1 MLCLFTAGFQTM
13 SIYNSPLLLVFYSLL
28 GLRAKTPERPLV
40 IFFFGSLKQPVY
52 FCRLVCSTFQIK
64 HHHPSVVFFLMFS
77 NSLFQPFGELLHTLL
92 TVPWA
97 SLSQRTTCLACFVL
111 LFFVPSWALLLSPL
125 FLSSGFLC
133 LTALGW
139 SSIIESLVGTSLI
152 LLTPN

>member
-52 FCRLVCSTFQIK
+52 FCRLVCNTFQIK

-77 NSLFQPFGELLHTLL
+77 NSLFQPL
-92 TVPWA
+92 A
-97 SLSQRTTCLACFVL
+97 SFCTHCSQFHE
-111 LFFVPSWALLLSPL
+111 PHSPKGPHSWLPL
-125 FLSSGFLC
+125 FYSFSCPKLGSASFTFVSQLWFPLPDCFGLIQYHRKSSGDFINS
-133 LTALGW
+133 ADA
-139 SSIIESLVGTSLI
+139 
-152 LLTPN
+152 